1 MHNITKPLVLL
12 SILDK
17 GYVMFHEDFA
27 TPPRL
32 KLLLLETHIVF
43 IPNPRL
49 NYFHAK
55 GSKWQLKLCSDDQVV
70 S

>member
-55 GSKWQLKLCSDDQVV
+55 GSK
-70 S
+70 